1 MARRRTRNR
10 SEPQPKRKP
19 VARHLLGTMFDPS
32 HSVERVLSTGTVVRL
47 RVEELGEGRVM
58 VHEARRRR
66 GEGNWSRWR
75 EVEGEQ
81 LADDLGIDK
90 CSPVGDD

>member
-1 MARRRTRNR
+1 
-10 SEPQPKRKP
+10 
-19 VARHLLGTMFDPS
+19 MFDPT

-58 VHEARRRR
+58 VHEALRKR
-66 GEGNWSRWR
+66 GDGGWNRWR

-81 LADDLGIDK
+81 LASELGIDK
-90 CSPVGDD
+90 FSAVEVAL